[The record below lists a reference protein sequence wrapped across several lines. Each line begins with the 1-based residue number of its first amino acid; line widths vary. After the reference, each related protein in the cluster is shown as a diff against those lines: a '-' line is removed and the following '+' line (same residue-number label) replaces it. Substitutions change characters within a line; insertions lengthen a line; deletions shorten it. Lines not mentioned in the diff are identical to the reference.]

1 MTGGTRLLWDLLQ
14 NAGID
19 GRSSAVEAMSV
30 PSLVACML
38 LGRHNFFFD
47 KSPDL
52 QTREKR

>member
-19 GRSSAVEAMSV
+19 GRSSAVDAMSV

-38 LGRHNFFFD
+38 LGRHNFFD